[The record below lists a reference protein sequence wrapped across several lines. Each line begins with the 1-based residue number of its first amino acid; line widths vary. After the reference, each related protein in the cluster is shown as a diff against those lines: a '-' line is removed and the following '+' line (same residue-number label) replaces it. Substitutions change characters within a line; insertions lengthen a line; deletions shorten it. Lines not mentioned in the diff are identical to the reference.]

1 VNIETTQKRIQEMIQ
16 LLQEIKVEN
25 DFMIPMN
32 VLEMVDHGI
41 NPDVLRKEQL
51 QTIVDKNQKTHGR
64 LRSIQ
69 LFHDELEQQIR
80 SCFPDLLPSRKS
92 MQL

>member
-1 VNIETTQKRIQEMIQ
+1 MAQKRLQDLLH
-16 LLQEIKVEN
+16 LLQQIKVET

-41 NPDVLRKEQL
+41 NPDLLRKEQL

-64 LRSIQ
+64 LCSIQ

-80 SCFPDLLPSRKS
+80 SHFPDLLHEH
-92 MQL
+92 L